1 MRRRLLPAG
10 LLLLIL
16 GYFGPLFAQDGAAP
30 PAAGGIDVRLQ
41 PRDGPA
47 VSGRLLTPHFRL
59 KTDFGFEEIEARH
72 IRSIQFRAPTAAE
85 GQDTIELADRSVF
98 HGHLEEK
105 ELAIETTDG
114 PKTFTTS
121 SLREVRAERK
131 KEFNLWGIVLGLI
144 TLTAMEIVLGID
156 NVIFLAIVAAKL
168 PEKQQPRARRLGL
181 AVALGTRLL
190 LLFSLTFLMSLTR
203 PLFTLPEMPLFH
215 QMDAR
220 EISMRDLVLFVGG
233 LFLIYKSTT
242 EIHEKLEAEDHEASL
257 APRPTTSFA
266 KVIVQIAL
274 IDIIFSLDSVI
285 TAIGMVEELW
295 VMVTAMVLAMFVMLA
310 FAGIISDFVAK
321 HPTLKMLA
329 LSFLILIGVMLVA
342 QALGQHI
349 DKGYIYFAMAFGVGV
364 EFLNLK
370 LRKKHAAAKEE
381 KK

>member
-1 MRRRLLPAG
+1 
-10 LLLLIL
+10 
-16 GYFGPLFAQDGAAP
+16 
-30 PAAGGIDVRLQ
+30 
-41 PRDGPA
+41 
-47 VSGRLLTPHFRL
+47 L

-72 IRSIQFRAPTAAE
+72 IRSIQFRAPTAADA
-85 GQDTIELADRSVF
+85 QDTIELADRSVF

-105 ELAIETTDG
+105 ELTIETPDG
-114 PKTFTTS
+114 PKAFSTS
-121 SLREVRAERK
+121 LLREVRAERK
-131 KEFNLWGIVLGLI
+131 KESNLWAIVLGLI

-156 NVIFLAIVAAKL
+156 NVIFLAIIAGKL

-181 AVALGTRLL
+181 AAALGTRLL

-215 QMDAR
+215 GMDAR

-242 EIHEKLEAEDHEASL
+242 EIHEKLEADDQLASA
-257 APRPTTSFA
+257 APRAATSFA
-266 KVIVQIAL
+266 KVIVQIAV

-295 VMVTAMVLAMFVMLA
+295 VMVTAMVLAMFVMLG
-310 FAGIISDFVAK
+310 FAGIISNFVAK
-321 HPTLKMLA
+321 HPTLKLLA

-342 QALGQHI
+342 EALGLHI

-370 LRKKHAAAKEE
+370 LRKKHSAAE
-381 KK
+381 KKN

>member
-10 LLLLIL
+10 LLLVIL
-16 GYFGPLFAQDGAAP
+16 GYFGPLFAQDQPAP
-30 PAAGGIDVRLQ
+30 PAADGLNVRLQ

-47 VSGRLLTPHFRL
+47 VSGRLQTQRFRL
-59 KTDFGFEEIEARH
+59 KTDFGVEEIESRH
-72 IRSIQFRAPTAAE
+72 IRHIQFRAPAAE
-85 GQDTIELADRSVF
+85 EAQDTIELADRTVF
-98 HGHLEEK
+98 HGRLEEK
-105 ELAIETTDG
+105 ELTIETPDG
-114 PKTFTTS
+114 PQTFPTS
-121 SLREVRAERK
+121 SLRELRAERK
-131 KEFNLWGIVLGLI
+131 MELNFWAIVLGLV

-156 NVIFLAIVAAKL
+156 NVIFLAIIAGKL
-168 PEKQQPRARRLGL
+168 PEIQQPRARKLGL

-220 EISMRDLVLFVGG
+220 EVSMRDLVLFIGG

-242 EIHEKLEAEDHEASL
+242 EIHEKLEAQDHQAS
-257 APRPTTSFA
+257 ATPRPAMSFA

-285 TAIGMVEELW
+285 TAIGMVEDLW
-295 VMVTAMVLAMFVMLA
+295 VMVTAMVMAMFVMLA

-342 QALGQHI
+342 EALGQHI

-370 LRKKHAAAKEE
+370 LRKKHAAAA
-381 KK
+381 KKN